1 MIPFKKVSI
10 SVIAAIAEGFQGEIV
25 GRNIAVVDSCAVD
38 FSVEVSNGEV
48 NKGDGWVM
56 EVVWVVVLD
65 PSTPSFFLSDLVCSV
80 KLIVFRLSISFLN
93 KKTLSEVTINLTFQ
107 EVYSVR

>member
-48 NKGDGWVM
+48 NKGDG
-56 EVVWVVVLD
+56 
-65 PSTPSFFLSDLVCSV
+65 
-80 KLIVFRLSISFLN
+80 
-93 KKTLSEVTINLTFQ
+93 
-107 EVYSVR
+107 

>member
-1 MIPFKKVSI
+1 MIASIIFLINTLQKANEANLMIPFKKVSI

-48 NKGDGWVM
+48 NKGDG
-56 EVVWVVVLD
+56 
-65 PSTPSFFLSDLVCSV
+65 
-80 KLIVFRLSISFLN
+80 
-93 KKTLSEVTINLTFQ
+93 
-107 EVYSVR
+107 